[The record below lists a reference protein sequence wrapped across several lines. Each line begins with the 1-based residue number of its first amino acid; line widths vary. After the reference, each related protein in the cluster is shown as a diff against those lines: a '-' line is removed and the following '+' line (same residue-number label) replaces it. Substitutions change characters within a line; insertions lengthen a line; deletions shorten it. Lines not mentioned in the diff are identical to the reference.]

1 MPAQTP
7 KLTSELLSG
16 VPDPAVDAVLAEK
29 DEMEQRME
37 YHQYMLCRL
46 ADVGV
51 VTRNECAACRFR
63 SRDSVLTQSPRFPSI
78 YPVCPGGS
86 CRLRKPAGVLV
97 EGGALSG
104 T

>member
-29 DEMEQRME
+29 NEMEQRME
-37 YHQYMLCRL
+37 YHQYMLCRM

-51 VTRNECAACRFR
+51 VTRSQCAACLYR
-63 SRDSVLTQSPRFPSI
+63 SRGSILTQRPR
-78 YPVCPGGS
+78 C
-86 CRLRKPAGVLV
+86 
-97 EGGALSG
+97 LSF
-104 T
+104 

>member
-1 MPAQTP
+1 MYGTQSDITAMPAQTP

-51 VTRNECAACRFR
+51 VTRNQCAACLYR
-63 SRDSVLTQSPRFPSI
+63 SRDSVLTQSPRS
-78 YPVCPGGS
+78 
-86 CRLRKPAGVLV
+86 
-97 EGGALSG
+97 LSF
-104 T
+104 

>member
-16 VPDPAVDAVLAEK
+16 VPDPAADAVLAEK

-51 VTRNECAACRFR
+51 VTRSQCAIGYSRFR
-63 SRDSVLTQSPRFPSI
+63 NTVPMQRP
-78 YPVCPGGS
+78 
-86 CRLRKPAGVLV
+86 
-97 EGGALSG
+97 
-104 T
+104 